1 MIIKYTIKNLI
12 IIEITEI
19 IICLFLG
26 IKSINN
32 NYKIIILMNIITNIL
47 FSFITYIIFNFININ
62 FYIYLIIIETIIILT
77 ERKILQNYFDFN
89 IEKILFWIK

>member
-89 IEKILFWIK
+89 IEKILF